1 MKCFG
6 NCLFLR
12 GLSKDVSGQEAEI
25 HIRTDA
31 HSRITTA
38 QTTHLPEQKETI
50 HQINMLR
57 AESNSGAMDDLAH
70 VDSETV
76 LEIL

>member
-6 NCLFLR
+6 NGLFLR
-12 GLSKDVSGQEAEI
+12 GLCKDVSGQEAET

-31 HSRITTA
+31 NNLITTA
-38 QTTHLPEQKETI
+38 QPTHLPEQKETI

-57 AESNSGAMDDLAH
+57 AESS
-70 VDSETV
+70 S
-76 LEIL
+76 